1 MVLPPG
7 TLLSECSVVRQ
18 QSSEGIE
25 PYLVHFA
32 AGGRQYCCPLY
43 IFQPRTEAI
52 SPESA
57 DLQRAASAVAV

>member
-1 MVLPPG
+1 
-7 TLLSECSVVRQ
+7 VRQ